1 MVDFDAA
8 IENDGAQWLHIHI
21 LCWGLNSWSLSEI
34 FNYFSKCSRHRKVN
48 DHINPSWEFGYI
60 NPPHVHKISEQ
71 TNDLKCLLN
80 EISKTKVLSLESNIT
95 SLLNSITK
103 PESKKGGSPSLNL
116 HSIKPVNDT
125 NVSAT
130 CVGASVTGIIST
142 IVKIDLLEEAEKK
155 IPKALVQK
163 YQRNLKTL

>member
-1 MVDFDAA
+1 M
-8 IENDGAQWLHIHI
+8 
-21 LCWGLNSWSLSEI
+21 
-34 FNYFSKCSRHRKVN
+34 
-48 DHINPSWEFGYI
+48 
-60 NPPHVHKISEQ
+60 
-71 TNDLKCLLN
+71 KCLLN

-125 NVSAT
+125 KVSAT

-142 IVKIDLLEEAEKK
+142 IVKIDLLEEAEEKNSKSTGTKVSKK
-155 IPKALVQK
+155 LKNTVKFPPLQVSKTTNFTPSDELTYLTQFSKKEIVLSNDVMDPKEK
-163 YQRNLKTL
+163 DIIEKSYGKK